1 MITRRSFLIDVGL
14 GLGALAWPAPAH
26 GMGRTPTGGALS
38 MRLPWPTSSIDPH
51 DLRDPA
57 AALFGSAIADALFA
71 LDRGET
77 PYPTLAAAM
86 PVHQGGVTTVRLREG
101 LTTARGAR
109 LDAHDA
115 AASIERARDRGA
127 RALLADV
134 PAAKARRGDAFMLE
148 FPRRLDPDALAR
160 TLASPLLALLPR
172 GFSPTRPDGTGA
184 FRAETSAGKLT
195 LVRNDL
201 AARGAAFLDRVE
213 VARADDLKA
222 SLRAFEAE
230 RDDLGW
236 LGTGLFN
243 ERRGA
248 VRFDLGPVAWIVLA
262 LGPLPG
268 ALGMPGVAQQ
278 LVDAITPERLAHLGI
293 GEAPPARGD
302 AGWTGPATEL
312 FVDESS
318 PHLVEIARA
327 VAPALSRPSHEVT
340 PVPVPR
346 DELASRR
353 RKGKAVLAL
362 DLVRALGPGPL
373 LGLVA
378 LAMADDP
385 ARAQDIVRHP
395 RKIPPGTSMRQ
406 LTSTLR
412 LGVLGELRVTG
423 GVSPDLELAG
433 RASDPGWDLG
443 ASFRRAR
450 S

>member
-1 MITRRSFLIDVGL
+1 MITRRAFLADVGL
-14 GLGALAWPAPAH
+14 GLGALVWPASAQ
-26 GMGRTPTGGALS
+26 GMGRTAVGGALS
-38 MRLPWPTSSIDPH
+38 MRLPWSTSSIDPH
-51 DLRDPA
+51 ELRDPA

-71 LDRGET
+71 LDRGAA

-86 PVHQGGVTTVRLREG
+86 PVHQGDVTVVRLREG
-101 LTTARGAR
+101 LTTARGHR

-115 AASIERARDRGA
+115 AASIERARRRGA
-127 RALLADV
+127 SALLVDV
-134 PAAKARRGDAFMLE
+134 PAPRVQRGDRYTLE
-148 FPRRLDPDALAR
+148 FPRRLDPNALAR

-184 FRAETSAGKLT
+184 FRAEPSAGKLT
-195 LVRNDL
+195 LVRNEL

-213 VARADDLKA
+213 VTRADDLKA

-236 LGTGLFN
+236 LGAGLFKD
-243 ERRGA
+243 RSDA
-248 VRFDLGPVAWIVLA
+248 VRFDLGAVAWIVLA
-262 LGPLPG
+262 MGPLPG

-278 LVDAITPERLAHLGI
+278 LVDAIAPERLAHLGI
-293 GEAPPARGD
+293 GSATPARGD
-302 AGWTGPATEL
+302 SGWTGPAAEL
-312 FVDESS
+312 LVDESS

-327 VAPALSRPSHEVT
+327 VAPTLSRPGHEVT
-340 PVPVPR
+340 PTPVAR

-353 RKGKAVLAL
+353 RRGKAVLAL

-385 ARAQDIVRHP
+385 ARARDVARHP
-395 RKIPPGTSMRQ
+395 RTIPPGTSVRQ

-412 LGVLGELRVTG
+412 LGVLGELRVVG
-423 GVSPDLELAG
+423 GVSPALAL
-433 RASDPGWDLG
+433 ASDGSAPGWDLG
-443 ASFRRAR
+443 ASFRRLR
-450 S
+450 R